1 MRPLDCLCIQLSMF
15 IYIFLTQFSV
25 FTYVYRMLRSMCI
38 IIVITV
44 HIIELLCWW
53 RSSCTDF
60 IRAEML
66 IGRLVGSPAWVSG
79 WLVVGGGVQV
89 VRWAVA
95 PFFFLYYFWFW
106 TRQPSRAGAKPK
118 PNRVPFDKR
127 GLLRSAKLCQ
137 MCPSCTCYYL
147 SSPGCPLAA
156 ISITFDHLTNNRA
169 TVGVISPLATDR
181 ECSVSDMSS
190 F

>member
-79 WLVVGGGVQV
+79 WLVVGGVQV

-95 PFFFLYYFWFW
+95 PFFFYIIFDFGHVN
-106 TRQPSRAGAKPK
+106 RQEPERNRNRIEFHLINAVCYARPNCVKCVPAALVTTSVHLDVPSP
-118 PNRVPFDKR
+118 
-127 GLLRSAKLCQ
+127 
-137 MCPSCTCYYL
+137 PSPSHST
-147 SSPGCPLAA
+147 
-156 ISITFDHLTNNRA
+156 I
-169 TVGVISPLATDR
+169 
-181 ECSVSDMSS
+181 
-190 F
+190 